1 MNIPSIDPDKMSVKV
16 DLVQSLYSV
25 IDELGKQN
33 IQKDLVSSD
42 LQASRKYLQIIMD
55 TCLSRLQNTSKIE
68 IADNLVLDLCEAL
81 LHFMLTA
88 STLPSARKTE
98 VNKKLKIDLAIPN
111 VRCLMKNPQKALVIA
126 IIREPEN
133 IKKISQLKSI
143 QPEIDNI
150 WLISARPLQIPHL
163 GNYSVFQG
171 GSSKRFCDIIIDIKK
186 FLRKSGDKSIRFVHS

>member
-1 MNIPSIDPDKMSVKV
+1 MSVKV

-55 TCLSRLQNTSKIE
+55 TCLSRLRNTSKIE

-88 STLPSARKTE
+88 STLPSARKIE

-111 VRCLMKNPQKALVIA
+111 VRCLMKNPQKAVVIA
-126 IIREPEN
+126 IIREPVS

-150 WLISARPLQIPHL
+150 WLISARPLQIPNL
-163 GNYSVFQG
+163 RNYSVFQR
-171 GSSKRFCDIIIDIKK
+171 GSSKRFCDIIVDIKK
-186 FLRKSGDKSIRFVHS
+186 FLRKAGDKSIRFVHS

>member
-1 MNIPSIDPDKMSVKV
+1 MNIPWIDPDKMSVKV

-33 IQKDLVSSD
+33 IQKELVSSD

-68 IADNLVLDLCEAL
+68 IADNLILDLCEAL

-111 VRCLMKNPQKALVIA
+111 IRCLMKNPQKALVIA
-126 IIREPEN
+126 IIRKPEN

-163 GNYSVFQG
+163 RNYSVFQG
-171 GSSKRFCDIIIDIKK
+171 GSSKRFRDIIIDIKK